1 MSKNKRQSLAEK
13 KQQLVTQIEQ
23 QRADLTTTSR
33 DWLQVTEPYDR
44 SWQVFVSFKPIFIA
58 AAGLVSVYIL
68 RRPKRILSLGEK
80 ALTTWGI
87 IRSFQGAV
95 KTSKK

>member
-1 MSKNKRQSLAEK
+1 MSKNKRQSLVEK
-13 KQQLVTQIEQ
+13 KQQLVRQIEQ
-23 QRADLTTTSR
+23 QRTDLTTASR
-33 DWLQVTEPYDR
+33 DWLQATEPYDR
-44 SWQVFVSFKPIFIA
+44 SWQVFVAFKPIFIA
-58 AAGLVSVYIL
+58 AAGLFSVYIL
-68 RRPKRILSLGEK
+68 RRPKRILSMGEK

>member
-13 KQQLVTQIEQ
+13 KQQLVKRIEQ
-23 QRADLTTTSR
+23 QRTDLTSASR
-33 DWLQVTEPYDR
+33 DWLQATETYDR
-44 SWQVFVSFKPIFIA
+44 SWQVFVAFKPIFIA
-58 AAGLVSVYIL
+58 AAGLFSVYIL

-80 ALTTWGI
+80 VLTTWGI
-87 IRSFQGAV
+87 MRSFQGAV